1 MKRLNLNNLYE
12 SHLPP
17 TRTDVLWV
25 DKDENTGDIRAIH
38 RFRMGKWEP
47 YLVSTDY
54 MKPNEPSE
62 PTEPVTNKTT

>member
-38 RFRMGKWEP
+38 RYKRGKWEP
-47 YLVSTDY
+47 YLVSVDY
-54 MKPNEPSE
+54 LKDTKPEGPPE
-62 PTEPVTNKTT
+62 D

>member
-25 DKDENTGDIRAIH
+25 DKDGSTGDIRAIH
-38 RFRMGKWEP
+38 RFRKGKWEP
-47 YLVSTDY
+47 YLVSAEY
-54 MKPNEPSE
+54 MKPSE
-62 PTEPVTNKTT
+62 SAELETPEVTK

>member
-25 DKDENTGDIRAIH
+25 DKDGSTGDIRAIH
-38 RFRMGKWEP
+38 RFRKGKWEP
-47 YLVSTDY
+47 YLVSAEY
-54 MKPNEPSE
+54 MKPSE
-62 PTEPVTNKTT
+62 SAELETPETT

>member
-25 DKDENTGDIRAIH
+25 DKDGSTGDIRAIH
-38 RFRMGKWEP
+38 RFRKVKWEP
-47 YLVSTDY
+47 YLVSAEY
-54 MKPNEPSE
+54 MKPSESAEPE
-62 PTEPVTNKTT
+62 TPEVTK

>member
-25 DKDENTGDIRAIH
+25 DKDGSTGDIRAIH
-38 RFRMGKWEP
+38 RFRKGKWEP
-47 YLVSTDY
+47 YLVSAEY
-54 MKPNEPSE
+54 MKPSESAEPE
-62 PTEPVTNKTT
+62 TPEVTK

>member
-17 TRTDVLWV
+17 IRTDVLWV

-38 RFRMGKWEP
+38 RFRKGKWEP
-47 YLVSTDY
+47 YLVSAEY
-54 MKPNEPSE
+54 MKPSE
-62 PTEPVTNKTT
+62 PTEPETNKTT

>member
-25 DKDENTGDIRAIH
+25 DKDGSTGDIRAIH
-38 RFRMGKWEP
+38 RFRKGKWEP
-47 YLVSTDY
+47 YLVSAEY
-54 MKPNEPSE
+54 MKPSESAEPE
-62 PTEPVTNKTT
+62 TLEVTK